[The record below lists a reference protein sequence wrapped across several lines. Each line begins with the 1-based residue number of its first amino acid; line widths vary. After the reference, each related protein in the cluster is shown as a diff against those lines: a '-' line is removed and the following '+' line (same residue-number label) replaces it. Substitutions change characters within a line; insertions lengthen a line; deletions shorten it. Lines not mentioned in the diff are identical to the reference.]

1 MKKIQDYIKF
11 AEIEF
16 PGDNLKIK
24 RYEAELILSDIL
36 NLNRIDIYTI
46 PNINI
51 SGEAYSKI
59 DSFFR
64 RRIDNEPIQYILG
77 YTYFRNLKLLV
88 NKNVL
93 IPRPETEL
101 LVDEAIK
108 LINIDEPLILDIG
121 TGSGAIALS
130 LASEIKKSKVFAI
143 DISSDA
149 LKVAKKNS
157 ELNNINNV
165 SFLNN
170 NLCEPSNIFFNIDI
184 IIANLPYVTEKEYI
198 NLDDTVKK
206 HEPKLALHG
215 GQDGLDL
222 IRKLI
227 TQSVVV
233 LKEKGWL
240 LLEIGFTQGEKT
252 ADLFNKTNCFDNI
265 EILKDY
271 SDRDRMVIAQK
282 KFSARSEQ

>member
-1 MKKIQDYIKF
+1 MKKILDYIKF

-51 SGEAYSKI
+51 SDEAHRKI

-64 RRIDNEPIQYILG
+64 RRINNEPIQYILG

-108 LINIDEPLILDIG
+108 LININKPVILDIG

-165 SFLNN
+165 TFLNN
-170 NLCEPSNIFFNIDI
+170 NLCEPSNIFLNADI

-215 GQDGLDL
+215 GLDGLDL

-252 ADLFNKTNCFDNI
+252 AALFKKTNCFDNI

-282 KFSARSEQ
+282 KDSN